1 MYSLRCWFNSTC
13 NNNIIMKYTQN
24 ISNENEEETCAMENI
39 NADDI
44 ETPEHIV
51 ALMQVSICST
61 WICYRTLLCK
71 ISRLN
76 TILQFSA
83 FKPIEICW
91 CTSWKFQGNRIMFK
105 S

>member
-1 MYSLRCWFNSTC
+1 
-13 NNNIIMKYTQN
+13 MKYTQN

-51 ALMQVSICST
+51 ALMQVSISQHMNCS
-61 WICYRTLLCK
+61 RSLLCK

-76 TILQFSA
+76 TILPFGA

-91 CTSWKFQGNRIMFK
+91 CTS
-105 S
+105 